1 MAHPRRGL
9 LAVLAAALLLT
20 LTAGP
25 TAAQVGHG
33 PSFSPI
39 VGQIDGRTG
48 AQLFADSVTIDYV
61 GPALDPAGP
70 CPRLGRHDHVVW
82 LTSSIP
88 TCRLRPGEPAGVFIG
103 AACSDVEEPPF
114 FAVGEVAQRACA
126 REFNAGIA
134 SITVAVDDGAP
145 VEVTRRAF
153 AVSPGQRRIV
163 IPADNPAGL
172 PAGPATVTSDG
183 WAAAVRS
190 FTPGTHTVHVVGRF
204 VGVDEPILE
213 DVTLLVS
220 RH

>member
-1 MAHPRRGL
+1 MPYPRRSL

-25 TAAQVGHG
+25 TAARVGRS

-70 CPRLGRHDHVVW
+70 CPRLGRHDRVVW
-82 LTSSIP
+82 LTGDIP
-88 TCRLRPGEPAGVFIG
+88 TCHLRPGEAAGVFIG

-134 SITVAVDDGAP
+134 SITLAVDDGTP
-145 VEVTRRAF
+145 VEITRPAF

-163 IPADNPAGL
+163 ITTDNPAGF
-172 PAGPATVTSDG
+172 PAGPATFTSDG

-190 FTPGTHTVHVVGRF
+190 FTPGTHTVHVVARF
-204 VGVDEPILE
+204 AGVDEPVLE
-213 DVTLLVS
+213 DVTLIVS